1 MTDKSRTRIWLS
13 CVLLAVSLLGG
24 LIGEALFL
32 TFTFLKNHGCLP
44 LVSSLWCNAV
54 WVEGFTLFLPASFGL
69 LILLIYHV
77 AAYPMLFRCVL
88 IQFLCSILFTIT
100 SGLSWWVMRATIPS
114 MTGGAVVAF
123 VIAVTLVLVER
134 NISQNKRVL
143 GTA

>member
-1 MTDKSRTRIWLS
+1 MMDKSRTRIWLS
-13 CVLLAVSLLGG
+13 CVLLAASLLGG

-44 LVSSLWCNAV
+44 PISSLWSSAV

-69 LILLIYHV
+69 LVLLVYHV
-77 AAYPMLFRCVL
+77 SFSQRFFRYAL
-88 IQFLCSILFTIT
+88 IQFVCSILFTIT
-100 SGLSWWVMRATIPS
+100 SGMSWWIMRATISS

-123 VIAVTLVLVER
+123 VIAITLVLVER